1 MLSWCSEN
9 FENLRKQERVI
20 SMVTSR
26 IGSMV
31 SAVSDGK
38 LYWIGDGNI
47 SSMDLDGSD
56 NQISLISL
64 ISLPSRDF
72 SDITVVEDMLLVL
85 HSFTGYVT
93 VVLS

>member
-1 MLSWCSEN
+1 MLLGNERN
-9 FENLRKQERVI
+9 FSKTNDSV
-20 SMVTSR
+20 
-26 IGSMV
+26 V